1 MCNENVE
8 GDKCDKCKTGYGV
21 FPACDQCID
30 GYHGYPNCIGK
41 ILLFYSVKFDLLN
54 IITLVTI
61 NHNRMYL

>member
-30 GYHGYPNCIGK
+30 EYHDFPVT
-41 ILLFYSVKFDLLN
+41 FYTMTFSTYQYFA
-54 IITLVTI
+54 
-61 NHNRMYL
+61 